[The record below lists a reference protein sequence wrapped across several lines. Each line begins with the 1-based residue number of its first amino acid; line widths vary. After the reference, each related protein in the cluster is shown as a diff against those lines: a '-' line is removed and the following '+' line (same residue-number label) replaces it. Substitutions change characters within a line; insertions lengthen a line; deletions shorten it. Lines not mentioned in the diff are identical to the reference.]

1 MDCKKGNNKS
11 NDNYKNRKLRLD
23 IDGILMEGDST
34 SLRRLFA
41 FLNVNECYRDF
52 SPIIRGGGRLG
63 GT

>member
-34 SLRRLFA
+34 TLRRLFA
-41 FLNVNECYRDF
+41 FFR
-52 SPIIRGGGRLG
+52 IK
-63 GT
+63 